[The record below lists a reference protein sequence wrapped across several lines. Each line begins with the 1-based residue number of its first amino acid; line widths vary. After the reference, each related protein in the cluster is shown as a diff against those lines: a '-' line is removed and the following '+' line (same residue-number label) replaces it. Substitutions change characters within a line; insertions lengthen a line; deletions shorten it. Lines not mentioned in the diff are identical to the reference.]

1 MLHRDEDWRNP
12 TILVVEDSPA
22 VRKMVCAMLTQTGY
36 NCLEAGDGAEALRRL
51 EEAEDVQLVL
61 TDVIMPNMDGPELA
75 RHLSRIRPEL
85 RILFM
90 SGYVEDA
97 VVRSIGRAS
106 SLFLPKP
113 FTAAALMEKVRQALD
128 RPWVGDPTAA
138 TASVPREG

>member
-1 MLHRDEDWRNP
+1 MLPRNEDWRNA
-12 TILVVEDSPA
+12 TILVVEDSLA

-36 NCLEAGDGAEALRRL
+36 NCLEAGDGAEALRL
-51 EEAEDVQLVL
+51 LKEAEDVQLVL

-75 RHLSRIRPEL
+75 HQLSQIRPDL

-97 VVRSIGRAS
+97 VVRSIGRTS
-106 SLFLPKP
+106 SLFLSKP

-128 RPWVGDPTAA
+128 RPWLGMPKDRAGIRSA
-138 TASVPREG
+138 

>member
-1 MLHRDEDWRNP
+1 MLPHPSGWRRA
-12 TILVVEDSPA
+12 TILVVEDAVA

-36 NCLEAGDGAEALRRL
+36 LCLEAGDGTEALRLL
-51 EEAEDVQLVL
+51 EGSEDVSLVL

-90 SGYVEDA
+90 SGYIEDS
-97 VVRSIGRAS
+97 VVRSIGRVS

-113 FTAAALMEKVRQALD
+113 FTAAALTEKVRESLD
-128 RPWVGDPTAA
+128 LPWMGLPGGAPGLSS
-138 TASVPREG
+138 SV

>member
-1 MLHRDEDWRNP
+1 MLHRDEEWRNA

-22 VRKMVCAMLTQTGY
+22 VRKMVCAMLTQSGY
-36 NCLEAGDGAEALRRL
+36 NCLEAGDGAEALRLL
-51 EEAEDVQLVL
+51 EAAEDVQLVL

-75 RHLSRIRPEL
+75 HRLSRIRPEL

-113 FTAAALMEKVRQALD
+113 FTATTLMEKVRQALD
-128 RPWVGDPTAA
+128 RPWVGISKDRAGITSA
-138 TASVPREG
+138 

>member
-1 MLHRDEDWRNP
+1 MLHRDENWRNS
-12 TILVVEDSPA
+12 TILVVEDSSA

-36 NCLEAGDGAEALRRL
+36 NCLEAGDGAEALRLL

-61 TDVIMPNMDGPELA
+61 TDVIMPNMDGPQLA
-75 RHLSRIRPEL
+75 SHLSRIRPEL

-97 VVRSIGRAS
+97 VVRSLGRAS

-113 FTAAALMEKVRQALD
+113 FTAMALMEKVRQALD
-128 RPWVGDPTAA
+128 RPWVGISNDRAGLSSA
-138 TASVPREG
+138 